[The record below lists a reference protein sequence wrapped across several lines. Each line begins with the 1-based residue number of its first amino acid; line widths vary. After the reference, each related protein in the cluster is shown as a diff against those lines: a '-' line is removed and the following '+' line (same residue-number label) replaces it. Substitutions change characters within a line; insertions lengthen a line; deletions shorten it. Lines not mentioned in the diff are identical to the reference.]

1 MYKQYGATT
10 SNPSFKRNTQ
20 SLNRY
25 ISKQKMAF
33 NTSSTASINVPS
45 LCLPRVYCK
54 FDESYIERV
63 FNTLFYTNDEY
74 SVIDHI
80 DMVPRI
86 DNKTE
91 EPYFLVF
98 VHFRSNII
106 KTDAVEDLVSRIERG
121 EEVRLMYNAP
131 WFWKARKNH
140 SALEQQKQQPPASTD
155 TPRMAIDPKEAAKI
169 KEIQREFVQNSTP

>member
-1 MYKQYGATT
+1 MVQQQQTRLSTETRKVSIIQFQ
-10 SNPSFKRNTQ
+10 NK
-20 SLNRY
+20 
-25 ISKQKMAF
+25 KMTF
-33 NTSSTASINVPS
+33 NTSSVPSIMVPS

-63 FNTLFYTNDEY
+63 FNTLLYTNDEY
-74 SVIDHI
+74 SVVDHI

-121 EEVRLMYNAP
+121 EEVRLVYNAP

-140 SALEQQKQQPPASTD
+140 SVLEEQKQQQPPKSTE

-169 KEIQREFVQNSTP
+169 KEIQKEFVQNGEV

>member
-1 MYKQYGATT
+1 
-10 SNPSFKRNTQ
+10 
-20 SLNRY
+20 
-25 ISKQKMAF
+25 MAF
-33 NTSSTASINVPS
+33 NTSSAASIDVPS

-54 FDESYIERV
+54 FDESFIERV

-140 SALEQQKQQPPASTD
+140 SVLDQQKQQPPASTD

-169 KEIQREFVQNSTP
+169 KEIQKEFVKNGKP